1 MDDLALSFDTVGT
14 QLAEAAAAPRRR
26 SRGAYGIGAGD
37 VAKLMLS
44 MGRRPMDSAPAWLRK
59 ECEPMKRMGGHARF
73 LLQKAGRVKRLKQ
86 GSAQQGGLDREAE
99 LFLAWSELVAR
110 SEGTGGLSLDGDSPM
125 WAGALP
131 DEFPP
136 WSDKEVPR
144 LCVRT
149 DGWAR
154 TVDGKLVTLSLKC
167 ARYGIGRVAWWN
179 GLDSAPWYYALQCQ
193 AEMAALN
200 ADHSLMVI
208 GCGWIRDEDDPREDG
223 DILVLRVDRDDEA
236 IDEIRRCVTQGWAVI
251 ESLKAK

>member
-1 MDDLALSFDTVGT
+1 
-14 QLAEAAAAPRRR
+14 
-26 SRGAYGIGAGD
+26 
-37 VAKLMLS
+37 
-44 MGRRPMDSAPAWLRK
+44 
-59 ECEPMKRMGGHARF
+59 MKRMGGHARF

-99 LFLAWSELVAR
+99 LFLAWSERVDNSVTMPLDLDA
-110 SEGTGGLSLDGDSPM
+110 GSLM

-154 TVDGKLVTLSLKC
+154 TRGGKLVTLSLKC
-167 ARYGIGRVAWWN
+167 ARYGIGKPAWWN
-179 GLDSAPWYYALQCQ
+179 GLDEVPWYYATQAQ

-200 ADHSLMVI
+200 AEHTLVVI

-223 DILVLRVDRDDEA
+223 EILVLRVDRDDEA